1 MFKLNTLD
9 ATQKFAFYFV
19 SVMSEECLMRNSF
32 KKIEKKKKNL
42 MDYGSNRRK

>member
-19 SVMSEECLMRNSF
+19 SVMYEECLMRNSF
-32 KKIEKKKKNL
+32 KKNCEEKEES
-42 MDYGSNRRK
+42 YGLWI